1 MEAKERKVWAIRGA
15 VTVDS
20 NSPDDVDSAVKEML
34 DAIYKENHI
43 TEDDVVFTLFS
54 QTQDITKRNAAAA
67 ARKGGYSTHTPLF
80 CQTKTPCIHRS
91 QRCSPDSS
99 WNEGIGLHHCNQQ
112 RPQRSYFRSLHLWF
126 CRRLV

>member
-1 MEAKERKVWAIRGA
+1 MEAEDRKVWAIRGA

-67 ARKGGYSTHTPLF
+67 ARKGGYSTHTPLS
-80 CQTKTPCIHRS
+80 CVQEAYVENMLPLTIRVLIEVEKNMDKKPVMVYLKGATALR
-91 QRCSPDSS
+91 PD
-99 WNEGIGLHHCNQQ
+99 L
-112 RPQRSYFRSLHLWF
+112 
-126 CRRLV
+126 RRK

>member
-34 DAIYKENHI
+34 DAIYKENDI

-67 ARKGGYSTHTPLF
+67 ARKSGYSSYTPLF
-80 CQTKTPCIHRS
+80 CVQEAYVENMLPLTIRVLVEVEKKMDKKPVMVYLKGAMALR
-91 QRCSPDSS
+91 PD
-99 WNEGIGLHHCNQQ
+99 L
-112 RPQRSYFRSLHLWF
+112 
-126 CRRLV
+126 RRK

>member
-1 MEAKERKVWAIRGA
+1 MEAEERKVWAIRGA

-34 DAIYKENHI
+34 DAIYKENDI

-67 ARKGGYSTHTPLF
+67 A
-80 CQTKTPCIHRS
+80 I
-91 QRCSPDSS
+91 SP
-99 WNEGIGLHHCNQQ
+99 
-112 RPQRSYFRSLHLWF
+112 
-126 CRRLV
+126 V

>member
-1 MEAKERKVWAIRGA
+1 MEAEERKVWAIRGA

-34 DAIYKENHI
+34 DAIYKENDI

-67 ARKGGYSTHTPLF
+67 ARKCGYSTHTPLF
-80 CQTKTPCIHRS
+80 CFQEAYAENMLPLTIRVLVEVEKKMDKKPVMVYLKGAMALR
-91 QRCSPDSS
+91 PD
-99 WNEGIGLHHCNQQ
+99 L
-112 RPQRSYFRSLHLWF
+112 
-126 CRRLV
+126 RRK